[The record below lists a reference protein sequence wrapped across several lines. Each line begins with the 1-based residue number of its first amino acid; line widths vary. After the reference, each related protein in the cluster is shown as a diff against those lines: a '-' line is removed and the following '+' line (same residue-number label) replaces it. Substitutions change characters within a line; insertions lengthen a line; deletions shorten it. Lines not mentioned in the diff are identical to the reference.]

1 MRRKA
6 NDCPEG
12 QHGPVYNVMGA
23 GLAGYRKA
31 AAKGGLA
38 AMARDERQAYGAT
51 VEATILEMQRRHWFI
66 VPGIILLGFYWGV
79 SSLLNAGNDDG
90 LGTMLGWLLGQVF
103 FMIDTTLR
111 MLFGGG

>member
-38 AMARDERQAYGAT
+38 AMARFLDEVFIQNPPKELSKWY
-51 VEATILEMQRRHWFI
+51 HWFI
-66 VPGIILLGFYWGV
+66 VPGIILGFYWGV

>member
-23 GLAGYRKA
+23 GLELSKWY
-31 AAKGGLA
+31 
-38 AMARDERQAYGAT
+38 
-51 VEATILEMQRRHWFI
+51 HWFI
-66 VPGIILLGFYWGV
+66 VPGIILGFYWGV